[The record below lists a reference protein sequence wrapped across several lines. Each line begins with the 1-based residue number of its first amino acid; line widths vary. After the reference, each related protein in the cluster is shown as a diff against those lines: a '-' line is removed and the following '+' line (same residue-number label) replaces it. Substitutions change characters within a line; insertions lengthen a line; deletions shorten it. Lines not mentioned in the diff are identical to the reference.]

1 MLEGKSYPDKENTVD
16 QCYNQILVILVN
28 SCPLLDALIKYSP
41 TRKLNSTSIRRS
53 NTVTIV

>member
-16 QCYNQILVILVN
+16 QCYNQVLVILFN

-41 TRKLNSTSIRRS
+41 TRKLNSTFDPS
-53 NTVTIV
+53 